1 MDNPALPLV
10 FQGRGIVAGAG
21 AGPAL
26 VAVEPIS
33 FFGDVD
39 IRTGRV
45 TGDLPSVH
53 DACIRGRV
61 LFLPLTRGSAGAW
74 RILHQLKRHGNAPA
88 ALVIRERPD
97 PSVVQGA
104 ILGSIPIVCGGPI
117 EAFDPRLNGEWA
129 DVDAATGRV
138 TIGGER
144 SAASRMSAPAPG

>member
-1 MDNPALPLV
+1 MADPAALPGLV
-10 FQGRGIVAGAG
+10 FHGRGIVAGTG

-26 VAVEPIS
+26 VALEAIS

-45 TGDLPSVH
+45 TGDVPSVH
-53 DACIRGRV
+53 NASIRGRV

-74 RILHQLKRHGNAPA
+74 RILHQLQKHGNAPA

-104 ILGSIPIVCGGPI
+104 ILGAIPIVCGGPA
-117 EAFDPRLNGEWA
+117 EAFDPRWNGIWA
-129 DVDAATGRV
+129 DVDALAGRV
-138 TIGGER
+138 TLGR
-144 SAASRMSAPAPG
+144 V

>member
-1 MDNPALPLV
+1 MSEPAVLPALLPPLPMV
-10 FQGRGIVAGAG
+10 FQGRGLVMGAG

-26 VAVEPIS
+26 VALEPIS

-39 IRTGRV
+39 IRTGRI
-45 TGDLPSVH
+45 TGDIPSARN
-53 DACIRGRV
+53 ACIRGCV

-74 RILHQLKRHGNAPA
+74 RILHQLQKHGNAPA

-117 EAFDPRLNGEWA
+117 EAFDPRLNGVWA
-129 DVDAATGRV
+129 DVDATSGRV
-138 TIGGER
+138 TLGR
-144 SAASRMSAPAPG
+144 A